1 VIAAAAAE
9 ERKEIMEAKI
19 CRGSWCLAFGFDP
32 MPSLEQVV
40 KVLSA
45 FEYDGIELAGFFDHA
60 TVERYPDAA
69 SREQLA
75 QWITDEHG
83 LELVGYAPG
92 PYGDFGRLPWATGDD
107 DVMTAYDGF
116 FEEHLRFCVDTGIP
130 SMRVDPGDF
139 GPLPRDADYDAV
151 WDRVVTTF
159 RKHAERGAEEGVLM
173 LWELESG
180 QVFVK
185 PSEAVRLLDDVG
197 HDNLKLMYDV
207 GHVEACCVLAH
218 NQVQPH
224 ERLEGGQ
231 VEFTRMMSGKI
242 GHMHVCDTD
251 SNTWHNAFGTHL
263 GIGKGVVDFDA
274 LIPAVVEAG
283 YASPWWSVDAIPMT
297 NESWADTWGDRI
309 SLSALLD
316 KHVRNR

>member
-1 VIAAAAAE
+1 
-9 ERKEIMEAKI
+9 MEAKI

-32 MPSLEQVV
+32 IPSLEQVV

-60 TVERYPDAA
+60 TVEKYPDAA
-69 SREQLA
+69 SRKKLA
-75 QWITDEHG
+75 EWITGEYG
-83 LELVGYAPG
+83 LELAGYAPG
-92 PYGDFGRLPWATGDD
+92 PYGDFGRLAWATGSE
-107 DVMTAYDGF
+107 DVLAEYEKF
-116 FEEHLRFCVDTGIP
+116 FEAHLQFCVDAGIP
-130 SMRVDPGDF
+130 AMRVDPGDF
-139 GPLPRDADYDAV
+139 GPLPHGADYDAV

-159 RKHAERGAEEGVLM
+159 RRHAERGAEEGVLM

-180 QVFVK
+180 QIFVK
-185 PSEAVRLLDDVG
+185 PSEALKLLNDVG
-197 HDNLKLMYDV
+197 HDNMKLMFDV

-224 ERLEGGQ
+224 ERLAGGQ
-231 VEFTRMMSGKI
+231 VEFANMMAGKI

-274 LIPAVVEAG
+274 LIPAVVDGG
-283 YASPWWSVDAIPMT
+283 YTSTWWSVDAIPMT
-297 NESWADTWGDRI
+297 SESWADTWSDRI
-309 SLSALLD
+309 ALNALLD